1 MPCCQMTRDGFVFLV
16 MGYTGKKAAQ
26 FKEFYIKRFNEM
38 EAQIKALVNAR
49 QQFPKLTRMV
59 KAIHENPR
67 PYHYS
72 NECDLLNRIVL
83 GMSAKQFCNI
93 VKFQLVLNEIS
104 SGNIDSFSKIAADY
118 RFYDQSHFI
127 HEFKSY
133 TGMTPSDYSTALKIA
148 G

>member
-1 MPCCQMTRDGFVFLV
+1 
-16 MGYTGKKAAQ
+16 
-26 FKEFYIKRFNEM
+26 
-38 EAQIKALVNAR
+38 
-49 QQFPKLTRMV
+49 
-59 KAIHENPR
+59 
-67 PYHYS
+67 
-72 NECDLLNRIVL
+72 
-83 GMSAKQFCNI
+83 MSAKQFCNI

-104 SGNIDSFSKIAADY
+104 NGNIDSFSKIAADY